1 MPLRCLIAEDQ
12 AMFAQLVAG
21 LLRSSFDLE
30 VLAISPTV
38 ADALAAIDQHHPRL
52 LILDLDLPDGSG
64 LVVAEH
70 LLAVVPEA
78 RVLVLSS
85 HANQFLC
92 PDALQPAVLAVLDK
106 TQACDELV
114 AQVAGYVHDALGAD
128 QHSPFNPQRLES
140 LTPRERVVLNLLGQG
155 EASKAIARSLG
166 LSLGTVDT
174 HRRNIAVKLGMSGAE
189 LIRLAVLQNFAA
201 FPPAPPLEPEMPPA

>member
-1 MPLRCLIAEDQ
+1 
-12 AMFAQLVAG
+12 MFAQLVAG

-114 AQVAGYVHDALGAD
+114 VQVAGYVRDALGAD
-128 QHSPFNPQRLES
+128 RHPAFIPERLES
-140 LTPRERVVLNLLGQG
+140 LTAREREVLHLLGQG
-155 EASKAIARSLG
+155 EASKEIARDLG
-166 LSLGTVDT
+166 LSLNTVDT
-174 HRRNIAVKLGMSGAE
+174 HRRNIAAKLGVSGAE

-201 FPPAPPLEPEMPPA
+201 LPLAPEAEPKLPSA